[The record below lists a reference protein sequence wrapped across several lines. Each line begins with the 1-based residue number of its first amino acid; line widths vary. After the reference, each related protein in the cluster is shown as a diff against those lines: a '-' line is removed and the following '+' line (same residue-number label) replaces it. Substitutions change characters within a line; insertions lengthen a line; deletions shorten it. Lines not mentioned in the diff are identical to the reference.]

1 MTRSNSN
8 DAVFGAIKVALLSME
23 GPLYDAQDLALA
35 MVMATD
41 GLSNRAERSAMNALA
56 SKVCAAAKEAR
67 DLWLVATECDQ
78 PKTLSVVVQGKP
90 ASTER

>member
-1 MTRSNSN
+1 MTVRH
-8 DAVFGAIKVALLSME
+8 AVLSALLGME
-23 GPLYDAQDLALA
+23 GPLDDAHDLALA

-41 GLSNRAERSAMNALA
+41 GLSNGAERSAMNALA

-67 DLWLVATECDQ
+67 DLWLVATECDR
-78 PKTLSVVVQGKP
+78 PKTHSVVVQV